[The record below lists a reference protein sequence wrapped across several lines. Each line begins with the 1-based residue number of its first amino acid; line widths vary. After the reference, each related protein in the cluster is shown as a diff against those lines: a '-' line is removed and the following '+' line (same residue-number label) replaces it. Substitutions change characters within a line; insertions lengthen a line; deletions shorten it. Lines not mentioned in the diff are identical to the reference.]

1 MKMLALIVAVVC
13 FLLAIL
19 YWVGV
24 KLIPALGMD
33 GQQHLKHG
41 ILFFILGALALVWMR
56 FASNTGATRGV

>member
-13 FLLAIL
+13 FLVAIL

-24 KLIPALGMD
+24 KLIPALGMN
-33 GQQHLKHG
+33 GHHHRNHG

>member
-1 MKMLALIVAVVC
+1 MKTLALIVAVVC

-33 GQQHLKHG
+33 GQHHLKHG
-41 ILFFILGALALVWMR
+41 ILFLILGVLALVWMR
-56 FASNTGATRGV
+56 FASSDAARRV